1 MPSMWF
7 VVPCH
12 GRLRLAQICLT
23 QLRRTCDALTAE
35 GIDATAVVVA
45 CDDNLATARGLGFG
59 TVERNNSFTS
69 RRFNDGLQFACDPDY
84 QARPADYVV
93 PVGSDDWVDHRLFLD
108 LPPADTMVG
117 FRNISFVREDG
128 REIVATKLTN
138 TGGSGIRIYP
148 RQLMAPLGYRPADE
162 DRARGCDTS
171 ILVNLMRCHG
181 DGMRID
187 DQRVVHDR
195 AIVDWKSPSE
205 QLNSFAEVGRRHP
218 FAVGADPFV
227 ELAGLYPDEA
237 LAEMAAHY
245 GRVREQVAA

>member
-1 MPSMWF
+1 MPSLWF

-35 GIDATAVVVA
+35 GVDATAVIVA
-45 CDDNLATARGLGFG
+45 CDENLDTARALGFG

-69 RRFNDGLQFACDPDY
+69 RRFNDGLQFACDPAY

-93 PVGSDDWVDHRLFLD
+93 PIGSDDWVDHRLFLD

-117 FRNISFVREDG
+117 FRNVAFVREDG
-128 REIVATKLTN
+128 AEIKTAVLDN
-138 TGGSGIRIYP
+138 LGGSGIRIFP
-148 RQLMAPLGYRPADE
+148 RQLMAAVQYRPADE

-171 ILVNLMRCHG
+171 ILTNLMRQHSAK
-181 DGMRID
+181 MKVEHRYL
-187 DQRVVHDR
+187 HDYQV
-195 AIVDWKSPSE
+195 VDWKTAGE
-205 QLNSFAEVGRRHP
+205 QLNSYDEIARRRKMAVVG
-218 FAVGADPFV
+218 DPFV
-227 ELAGLYPDEA
+227 ELAGLYPDVA